1 MNSRAWRRFINSVFT
16 WVSITLAHG
25 LESRTCPKIADNRGP
40 MGTTVMIHH
49 RSSESTTHMTKN
61 SIAFSKVTWHIY
73 QVPLINCRG
82 EKKMVFDRDLKSFPS
97 IRKQVETTKDKTLRS
112 SKSPKYSSISSVFV
126 TYVALFFSLTHYSKS
141 PYFVQQD
148 WKCFSD
154 HDWNHPPKTYQ
165 FENSKLSKVISEV
178 RSQKVPS
185 QYKTKLFSVM
195 IATPSNCSALLRTKP

>member
-1 MNSRAWRRFINSVFT
+1 MRKSHIESNNVMRISITNQVNSRAWRRFINSVFT

-82 EKKMVFDRDLKSFPS
+82 EKKNGKVFDRDLKSFPS

-112 SKSPKYSSISSVFV
+112 SKSPTPLSPQ
-126 TYVALFFSLTHYSKS
+126 FSL
-141 PYFVQQD
+141 
-148 WKCFSD
+148 
-154 HDWNHPPKTYQ
+154 
-165 FENSKLSKVISEV
+165 
-178 RSQKVPS
+178 
-185 QYKTKLFSVM
+185 
-195 IATPSNCSALLRTKP
+195 LLLLL